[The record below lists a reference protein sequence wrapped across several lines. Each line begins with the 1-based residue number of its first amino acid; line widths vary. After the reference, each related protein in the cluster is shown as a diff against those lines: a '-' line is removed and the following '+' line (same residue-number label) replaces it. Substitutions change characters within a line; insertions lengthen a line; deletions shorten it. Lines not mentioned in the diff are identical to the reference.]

1 VKNKLI
7 AIALCAL
14 LSVLTAACKQGRGE
28 RCQVNSDCE
37 SPLLC
42 SNAEPKTCVGTIDG
56 DDIPIDA
63 PPPPSDTAV
72 PSIDAAPDGP

>member
-14 LSVLTAACKQGRGE
+14 LSVLTAGCKQGRGE

-37 SPLLC
+37 SPLIC
-42 SNAEPKTCVGTIDG
+42 SNAEPKTCVGTSDG
-56 DDIPIDA
+56 EDSPIDA
-63 PPPPSDTAV
+63 AVPPS
-72 PSIDAAPDGP
+72 DAAPDGP